1 MSMEEKDKR
10 LVVIIMDGWGWRED
24 EEGNCIKQ
32 AKTPNFDFYWENYP
46 HCLIEASGL
55 AVGLP
60 EGQQGTS
67 EVNHSIIG
75 AGRVV
80 YQDLV
85 RISKAIEDGSF
96 FENKVLKEA
105 VEFAK
110 KNDSF
115 LHILGLVG
123 PGGVHAH
130 SEHIYG
136 LLELCRRMGWKRVFL
151 HCFTDGRDT
160 LPESG
165 IGYLKEMEEK
175 TKELG
180 VGKIAT
186 VCGRYFAMDRDHNWE
201 RTDKAYNLLTKLEGK
216 KFQSVEEAMR
226 YWYKQG
232 ITDEFIEPTLIEKT
246 GFEGIKEKEAVI
258 FANFRNDRPRQL
270 TERFLERGP
279 KEIDFVT
286 MTQYSSAYK
295 VKVAFPPIEVKNVLG
310 EVISKAGL
318 RQLRV
323 TETEKFAHLT
333 FFLNYKRNDPFE
345 GEDRIMLDSYSD
357 IKTHDERPEMRAA
370 DIAREVVQ
378 DIKVRGHQVIFTNIC
393 NCDMVG
399 HTGNLPAIVKGVEAV
414 DRAVGE
420 IVQAAGE
427 NGYEVIITA
436 DHGNAEEKIDKDG
449 NILTQ
454 HTTNPVPFILISNRF
469 KKLLREKGEM
479 QDVAPTILK
488 ILGIEKPKEMT
499 GESLV

>member
-1 MSMEEKDKR
+1 MEVMGKR
-10 LVVIIMDGWGWRED
+10 LVVIIMDGWGWRE
-24 EEGNCIKQ
+24 EEKGNCIKM
-32 AKTPNFDFYWENYP
+32 AKTPNFNFYWQNFP

-67 EVNHSIIG
+67 EVNHAIIG

-96 FENKVLKEA
+96 FENKALVAAAKSAKE
-105 VEFAK
+105 
-110 KNDSF
+110 NNSF

-123 PGGVHAH
+123 TGGVHAH
-130 SEHIYG
+130 QTHLYA
-136 LLELCRRMGWKRVFL
+136 LLELARRQGLKKVYL

-165 IGYLKEMEEK
+165 LGFLLDLQKK
-175 TKELG
+175 TEELG
-180 VGKIAT
+180 VGEIAT
-186 VCGRYFAMDRDHNWE
+186 LCGRYYAMDRDHNWE
-201 RTDKAYNLLTKLEGK
+201 RTDKAYRLLTLAEGK
-216 KFQSVEEAMR
+216 KFGGVKEAVE
-226 YWYKQG
+226 YWYGQK
-232 ITDEFIEPTLIEKT
+232 ITDEFIEPSVLEKS
-246 GFEGIKEKEAVI
+246 GFTGIKEKDAVV

-270 TERFLERGP
+270 TERFLKKGP
-279 KEIDFVT
+279 KEIELVT
-286 MTQYSSAYK
+286 MTQYSSEYK
-295 VKVAFPPIEVKNVLG
+295 VKVAFPPVEVKNVLG
-310 EVISKAGL
+310 EVISRAGL
-318 RQLRV
+318 KQLRV

-378 DIKVRGHQVIFTNIC
+378 DIQAKGHEVIFTNIC

-414 DRAVGE
+414 DKALGE
-420 IVQAAGE
+420 IVEAAQK

-436 DHGNAEEKIDKDG
+436 DHGNAEEKIDKQG

-454 HTTNPVPFILISNRF
+454 HTTNPVPFILISQKY
-469 KKLLREKGEM
+469 KKLVADKGEM

-488 ILGIEKPKEMT
+488 ILGISKPKEMT
-499 GESLV
+499 GKSLVV